1 MEIGEK
7 KFLATSSDLEP
18 INTKLDTVISDTTT
32 LKSTTEDTNNK
43 TTSILA
49 VISKM
54 GIDSDG
60 LYVETE

>member
-32 LKSTTEDTNNK
+32 LKSTTKDTNNK

>member
-7 KFLATSSDLEP
+7 NFLATSSDLKP

-32 LKSTTEDTNNK
+32 LKSTTKDTNDK

>member
-7 KFLATSSDLEP
+7 NFLATSSDLEP

-32 LKSTTEDTNNK
+32 LKSTTKDTNNK
-43 TTSILA
+43 TTSISA